1 MFRLAAV
8 ITIFLLSTPAFAWEA
23 RVSAVCE
30 LAHEGEAADVLVTYD
45 PRNGQYAIAVTLDA
59 PWPDA
64 PSFGMRFDGPRVN
77 TITTD
82 RHVLSDGA
90 RTLTVT
96 DHGFG
101 NVLNGLEF
109 NFVASAISGDQ
120 SVAISLT
127 GAAPEVQKFRACV
140 DGVGV

>member
-1 MFRLAAV
+1 M
-8 ITIFLLSTPAFAWEA
+8 
-23 RVSAVCE
+23 SAVCE
-30 LAHEGEAADVLVTYD
+30 LAHTGEAADVLVTYD
-45 PRNGQYAIAVTLDA
+45 PRSGQYAIAITLDA

-64 PSFGMRFDGPRVN
+64 PSFAMRFDGPRAN

-82 RHVLSDGA
+82 RHVLSDGG

-96 DHGFG
+96 DQGFG
-101 NVLNGLEF
+101 KVLNGLEF
-109 NFVASAISGDQ
+109 NFVASAFSGDQ
-120 SVAISLT
+120 SVAVSLT